1 MSLPAL
7 DSISTVSPL
16 RQALAP
22 SSLGMAKEVGGSE
35 SAPGDSVGL
44 SNAVRESVGSL
55 PNLSALTSSMSEQ
68 PGPAAARRADFAE
81 SVVGQKFKPGE
92 KFRCADFVSTA
103 IRQSGTAPEGF
114 KHNVLADNFRTMGT
128 PIKSVEDLK
137 RGDIINFKETYKA
150 KHGRP
155 STHTG
160 VYLGDGKFAHR
171 TTMERPEV
179 KVNSLD
185 DKLKTGKSWGA
196 HFLQGSRFEG
206 NSTGEDQKGVK
217 FAEFKPSSKGDSSSK
232 TRVAGSKKSSSS
244 RSKTAQKTS
253 KPPKPA
259 SKPSN
264 LVAKK

>member
-7 DSISTVSPL
+7 DSINTVSPL
-16 RQALAP
+16 RNALGP
-22 SSLGMAKEVGGSE
+22 SLHIPK
-35 SAPGDSVGL
+35 SAAAGEPTTGDSVGI
-44 SNAVRESVGSL
+44 SDAVRESVGSM
-55 PNLSALTSSMSEQ
+55 PNLSALTSNMSSQ

-128 PIKSVEDLK
+128 PVKSVDDLK

-150 KHGRP
+150 RHGRP

-179 KVNSLD
+179 KVNSLN
-185 DKLKTGKSWGA
+185 DKLKTGKTWGD

-206 NSTGEDQKGVK
+206 NSSGEDQKGVK
-217 FAEFKPSSKGDSSSK
+217 YAEFKPSSKGGSTSK
-232 TRVAGSKKSSSS
+232 VASKKKSSSTKA
-244 RSKTAQKTS
+244 RTAQKTRKPS
-253 KPPKPA
+253 KPA
-259 SKPSN
+259 NKPSS
-264 LVAKK
+264 LLAKN